1 MEHGAK
7 QQVRILPSILH
18 QRKVHRKQS
27 IDSWLNAK
35 FPANKVVMGFP
46 FYGRSLTTTVDMTQ
60 DPTNIYVTKSDE
72 IPKGDRD
79 DTPWSEPCPG
89 ALPTVSGIW
98 KYRNLRSQNVLTSPT
113 TAGNGWI
120 RYWDAP
126 SQTPW
131 LFNPTTSV
139 FISYDD
145 VESFKI
151 KVDYA
156 LQKGLRGAMIWALD
170 QDINGE
176 LIDVLQGFR
185 V

>member
-1 MEHGAK
+1 M
-7 QQVRILPSILH
+7 VI
-18 QRKVHRKQS
+18 
-27 IDSWLNAK
+27 
-35 FPANKVVMGFP
+35 GFP
-46 FYGRSLTTTVDMTQ
+46 FYGRSLTATVDMTQ
-60 DPTNIYVTKSDE
+60 DPTNIYVPKSTE

-79 DTPWSEPCPG
+79 DAVWSEPCPG
-89 ALPTVSGIW
+89 AIRTVSGIW
-98 KYRNLRSQNVLTSPT
+98 KYRNLRSENVLTNPT

-120 RYWDAP
+120 RYWDTP

-131 LFNPTTSV
+131 LFNPTTSI

-156 LQKGLRGAMIWALD
+156 LQKGLRGTMIWALD